1 MIKQAFITCNKLIK
15 LSSFSF
21 AKDVQ
26 TNVKA
31 NDNPKNLTF
40 YKNGQLTTRTAIT
53 LKKTEDIQAYVIKT
67 LQNYFRTTYRQGIN
81 KIRNRFN
88 S

>member
-1 MIKQAFITCNKLIK
+1 MIKQALNSCNKLIQ
-15 LSSFSF
+15 LSTFTF

-53 LKKTEDIQAYVIKT
+53 LKKTEDIESYVIKT
-67 LQNYFRTTYRQGIN
+67 LQNYFRTTYRQGICSF
-81 KIRNRFN
+81 R
-88 S
+88 